1 MKRRKIRRN
10 PPTKLDFSM
19 AKAGDKYIGVFELDK
34 GNGESDIWTVI
45 KRGRVFLIGTPTNTG
60 LLSDYYYKMDTGES
74 EQNALQEINS
84 DLEVLAQDGEKYMSL
99 VKRIPRKISPNRRRG
114 LRRNPAKRDFYGDVY
129 IGKKK
134 VDTVFVRS
142 ISEGSKRERELDVMD
157 ELLSM
162 PNSYELAWVRK
173 PNGLYDVRKG
183 FRVRET

>member
-1 MKRRKIRRN
+1 M
-10 PPTKLDFSM
+10 KLDFSM
-19 AKAGDKYIGVFELDK
+19 AKAGDKYIGEMEFQKK
-34 GNGESDIWTVI
+34 GGDFDVWTVI
-45 KRGRVFLIGTPTNTG
+45 KRGRIYLIGTTTNTG
-60 LLSDYYYKMDTGES
+60 LLSDYYYKMEAGES
-74 EQNALQEINS
+74 EQNALQEIND
-84 DLEVLAQDGEKYMSL
+84 DLEAMAQGYGPSAMAR
-99 VKRIPRKISPNRRRG
+99 VKKIPRKISTNRRRG

-142 ISEGSKRERELDVMD
+142 IPKGSKRQRELDVMD

-162 PNSYELAWVRK
+162 PNSYKLAWVRK